1 VTPAPH
7 DVRAGALLVALTVVT
22 VLAGLVGVN
31 YPALAQGSSTQGSP
45 PAGAEKITTW
55 FADLR
60 PDTDDTNVRFDA
72 GVLRLDSLSTGPASL
87 RSDRPE
93 GMLITAAQPLA
104 QFSSQ
109 VVAQVSAEQ
118 PAGSSVSVDLRG
130 TRGDG
135 SWTEWVPAPAA
146 TPAMLGAAVT
156 AVQARVVLRAVKGGA
171 SPVVRS
177 VRLTAKPGMQLL
189 AARSPA
195 APTYRVFATR
205 EGLVGA
211 TTANGHV
218 IRERDHF
225 VALPSRRGLAPRDS
239 GDYTVKICAANGRC
253 EWAPVWDVGP
263 WNTTDDY
270 WNPSNARQSWS
281 DLPQGQPQAQAAYHD
296 GYHDGT
302 DQFGRKVRNP
312 AGIDLADG
320 TFFDGLGLRD
330 NGWVTVSYLWVQAGS
345 PAIVQL
351 PILPV
356 RSGPG
361 KKYPTV
367 GLAAQGAKLMV
378 QCAVQGEPVTGSQGS
393 TDQWLQIGPKQ
404 YIPAAHVTAQAAPG
418 AVQGATDRPVKATG
432 AAPGTALKQPAGQ
445 NVRKLAAERCTTP

>member
-1 VTPAPH
+1 MTPSARH
-7 DVRAGALLVALTVVT
+7 YRRVRSAARITAVAAVAL
-22 VLAGLVGVN
+22 LAGLAGADL
-31 YPALAQGSSTQGSP
+31 PALAQVSAPTP
-45 PAGAEKITTW
+45 TADKVTTW
-55 FADLR
+55 FARLT
-60 PDTDDTNVRFDA
+60 PDADDTNVRFDA
-72 GVLRLDSLSTGPASL
+72 GGLHLDSRPAAPASI

-93 GMLITAAQPLA
+93 GMLITAVQPLT

-109 VVAQVSAEQ
+109 VVAQVTAER
-118 PAGSSVSVDLRG
+118 PAGSAVDVDVRG

-135 SWTEWVPAPAA
+135 SWTEWVPAG
-146 TPAMLGAAVT
+146 TPAPATLGAAVT
-156 AVQARVVLRAVKGGA
+156 AVQARVVLRAAKGGA

-177 VRLTAKPGMQLL
+177 LRLTAKPGAQLL
-189 AARSPA
+189 AARPA
-195 APTYRVFATR
+195 DARTYQVFATR

-270 WNPSNARQSWS
+270 WNPSDDRQSWS
-281 DLPQGQPQAQAAYHD
+281 DLPQGRPEAHAAYHE

-302 DQFGRKVRNP
+302 DQFGRDVRNP

-320 TFFDGLGLRD
+320 TFLDGLGLHD
-330 NGWVTVSYLWVQAGS
+330 NSWVTVSYLWVQAGS
-345 PAIVQL
+345 PATVQI

-361 KKYPTV
+361 ERYPTV
-367 GLAAQGAKLMV
+367 GLAVQRAKLMV
-378 QCAVQGEPVTGSQGS
+378 ECALPGQPVTGSRGS
-393 TDQWLQIGPKQ
+393 TDQWLRIGPKQ
-404 YIPAAHVTAQAAPG
+404 YIPAAFVSAERAADKPG
-418 AVQGATDRPVKATG
+418 G
-432 AAPGTALKQPAGQ
+432 AAKHQADQDAREVSAQ
-445 NVRKLAAERCTTP
+445 HCTTP

>member
-1 VTPAPH
+1 MTPPTRH
-7 DVRAGALLVALTVVT
+7 HRRVRTAAWIAALTAVALFAGQAGAQL
-22 VLAGLVGVN
+22 
-31 YPALAQGSSTQGSP
+31 PALAQDSS
-45 PAGAEKITTW
+45 PAAN
-55 FADLR
+55 ADKVTSWLALLT
-60 PDTDDTNVRFDA
+60 PDADDTNVRFDA
-72 GVLRLDSLSTGPASL
+72 GGLRLDAHPAGPASL
-87 RSDRPE
+87 RSDQPE
-93 GMLITAAQPLA
+93 GMLITATQPLT

-109 VVAQVSAEQ
+109 VVAQVVTER
-118 PAGSSVSVDLRG
+118 PAGSAVDVDVRG

-135 SWTEWVPAPAA
+135 SWTEWVPTVPSAPAA
-146 TPAMLGAAVT
+146 LGAAVT
-156 AVQARVVLRAVKGGA
+156 AVQARIVLRAAKGGA

-177 VRLTAKPGMQLL
+177 VRLIAQPGVRLL
-189 AARSPA
+189 AARPRNALS
-195 APTYRVFATR
+195 YQVFATR

-211 TTANGHV
+211 TTANGHR

-270 WNPSNARQSWS
+270 WNPSDTRQSWS
-281 DLPQGQPQAQAAYHD
+281 DLPQGKPQADAAYSD

-330 NGWVTVSYLWVQAGS
+330 NSWVTVTYLWVQAGS

-361 KKYPTV
+361 EKYAVV
-367 GLAAQGAKLMV
+367 GLAAQQAKLMV
-378 QCAVQGEPVTGSQGS
+378 ECAVRGQRVTGSQGS
-393 TDQWLQIGPKQ
+393 TDQWLRIGPKQ
-404 YIPAAHVTAQAAPG
+404 YIPAAHVSAEG
-418 AVQGATDRPVKATG
+418 
-432 AAPGTALKQPAGQ
+432 PA
-445 NVRKLAAERCTTP
+445 VRKVSAQRCTTP